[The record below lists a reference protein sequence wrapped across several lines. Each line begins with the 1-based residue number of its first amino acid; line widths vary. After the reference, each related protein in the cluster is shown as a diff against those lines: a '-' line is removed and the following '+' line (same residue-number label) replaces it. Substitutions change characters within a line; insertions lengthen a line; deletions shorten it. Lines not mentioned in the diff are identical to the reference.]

1 LVNGVSVKMSECLG
15 RVSKAFAESLIEIAM
30 FRDQQDDEHYSE
42 ELLPLLATYQNMLNG
57 GDAPFLWE
65 SWQRLGFLRG
75 EAVEQGLLAE

>member
-1 LVNGVSVKMSECLG
+1 
-15 RVSKAFAESLIEIAM
+15 M